1 MEKLR
6 NLISNLYVYR
16 FQNNNNNNNN
26 NNNFYNNINN
36 VSNINPIN
44 FSGNDDLADDYEI
57 INNLN
62 INKKQS
68 NNSINNNNK
77 LNKNNFN
84 NNNTLTNDNKNL
96 NNFEKPYQSLTK
108 ENIDIYNSNNN
119 INKNNKLTAKK
130 TMKEEI
136 NKNNNNINN
145 NNNFMIKSGI
155 NYVVRNKELIKEKEW
170 KMREERLKKE
180 NDALHL
186 LLSHKPKPNNVKSK
200 LFDYQEKQSKIKKV
214 GNFNNRSHSSNGNKK
229 LINGIKKYNMNYYN
243 NINDDYNND
252 YNEIV
257 LNNYDLKYYKNL
269 AGNLILPKIKPETS
283 PLANIQE
290 NEESILKDKIN
301 EKNLIEENN
310 FKNNNNNIN
319 NNIIKD
325 DYEEKINDIKK
336 TLQQQNKNTK
346 FMTEE
351 EKKEKIN
358 ELNNRK
364 KDLEIELFKL
374 PIARLSKRQI
384 ERKSEIEKSLDNI
397 DNELNKLSYIKVP
410 LKI

>member
-1 MEKLR
+1 MENLR
-6 NLISNLYVYR
+6 NMISNLYIYR
-16 FQNNNNNNNN
+16 FQNNNNNNN

-62 INKKQS
+62 TNKKPT
-68 NNSINNNNK
+68 NNNIQ
-77 LNKNNFN
+77 NKNN
-84 NNNTLTNDNKNL
+84 L
-96 NNFEKPYQSLTK
+96 
-108 ENIDIYNSNNN
+108 NSNNN
-119 INKNNKLTAKK
+119 ILTINNKYSNTLEKPFQSLKSENIDNYNSNNKKNNNRLMSKEK
-130 TMKEEI
+130 TKEEI
-136 NKNNNNINN
+136 LNN
-145 NNNFMIKSGI
+145 NNNHFMIKSGI
-155 NYVVRNKELIKEKEW
+155 NYVVRNKKLLKEKEW

-180 NDALHL
+180 NEALHL
-186 LLSHKPKPNNVKSK
+186 LLSHKPKPNNVRSK

-214 GNFNNRSHSSNGNKK
+214 GNLNNRSHSSNGNKK
-229 LINGIKKYNMNYYN
+229 LINGIKKYNLYYN
-243 NINDDYNND
+243 NENLENNE
-252 YNEIV
+252 NEIV

-290 NEESILKDKIN
+290 KDESILKENINDKN
-301 EKNLIEENN
+301 SVDKE
-310 FKNNNNNIN
+310 NNNIDN
-319 NNIIKD
+319 NQIIKD
-325 DYEEKINDIKK
+325 DFEEKINDIKK
-336 TLQQQNKNTK
+336 TLQQQNKSDK
-346 FMTEE
+346 YMTEE
-351 EKKEKIN
+351 EKKEKMN
-358 ELNNRK
+358 ELNLRK

-397 DNELNKLSYIKVP
+397 DYELNKLSYVKIP

>member
-1 MEKLR
+1 MENLR
-6 NLISNLYVYR
+6 NMISNLYIYR
-16 FQNNNNNNNN
+16 FQNNNNNNN

-62 INKKQS
+62 TNKKPT
-68 NNSINNNNK
+68 NNNIQ
-77 LNKNNFN
+77 NKNN
-84 NNNTLTNDNKNL
+84 L
-96 NNFEKPYQSLTK
+96 
-108 ENIDIYNSNNN
+108 NSNNN
-119 INKNNKLTAKK
+119 ILTINNKYSNTLEKPFQSLKSENIDNYNSNNKINNNRLMSKEK
-130 TMKEEI
+130 TKEEI
-136 NKNNNNINN
+136 LNN
-145 NNNFMIKSGI
+145 NNNHFMIKSGI
-155 NYVVRNKELIKEKEW
+155 NYVVRNKKLLKEKEW

-180 NDALHL
+180 NEALHL
-186 LLSHKPKPNNVKSK
+186 LLSHKPKPNNVRSK

-214 GNFNNRSHSSNGNKK
+214 GNLNNRSHSSNGNKK
-229 LINGIKKYNMNYYN
+229 LINGIKKYNLYYN
-243 NINDDYNND
+243 NENLENNE
-252 YNEIV
+252 NEIV

-290 NEESILKDKIN
+290 KDESILKENINDKN
-301 EKNLIEENN
+301 SVDKE
-310 FKNNNNNIN
+310 NNNIDN
-319 NNIIKD
+319 NQIIKD
-325 DYEEKINDIKK
+325 DFEEKINDIKK
-336 TLQQQNKNTK
+336 TLQQQNKSDK
-346 FMTEE
+346 YMTEE
-351 EKKEKIN
+351 EKKEKMN
-358 ELNNRK
+358 ELNLRK

-397 DNELNKLSYIKVP
+397 DYELNKLSYVKIP

>member
-6 NLISNLYVYR
+6 NIISNLYIYR
-16 FQNNNNNNNN
+16 FQNNNNNNN

-62 INKKQS
+62 INKKPTNH
-68 NNSINNNNK
+68 NNQ
-77 LNKNNFN
+77 NKNNS
-84 NNNTLTNDNKNL
+84 NNNTLTINNKFSNTL
-96 NNFEKPYQSLTK
+96 EKPFQSLK
-108 ENIDIYNSNNN
+108 SENIDNYNNN
-119 INKNNKLTAKK
+119 TNTKIKNNKFIEKEK
-130 TMKEEI
+130 IKEE
-136 NKNNNNINN
+136 INN
-145 NNNFMIKSGI
+145 NNNHFMIKSGI
-155 NYVVRNKELIKEKEW
+155 NYVVRNKKLLKEKEW

-180 NDALHL
+180 NEALHL
-186 LLSHKPKPNNVKSK
+186 LLSHKPKPNNVRSK

-214 GNFNNRSHSSNGNKK
+214 GNLNNRSHSSNGNKK
-229 LINGIKKYNMNYYN
+229 LINGIKKYNLYYN
-243 NINDDYNND
+243 NNENVENNE
-252 YNEIV
+252 NEIV

-290 NEESILKDKIN
+290 KDESVLKESIN
-301 EKNLIEENN
+301 EKNSMDKE
-310 FKNNNNNIN
+310 NNNNDN
-319 NNIIKD
+319 NQIIKD
-325 DYEEKINDIKK
+325 DFEEKINDIKK
-336 TLQQQNKNTK
+336 TLQQQNKNEK
-346 FMTEE
+346 YMTEE
-351 EKKEKIN
+351 EKKEKMN
-358 ELNNRK
+358 ELNLRK

-397 DNELNKLSYIKVP
+397 DYELNKLSYVKIP

>member
-1 MEKLR
+1 MENLR
-6 NLISNLYVYR
+6 NIISNLYIYR
-16 FQNNNNNNNN
+16 FQNNNNNNN

-62 INKKQS
+62 TNKKPT
-68 NNSINNNNK
+68 NNNIQ
-77 LNKNNFN
+77 NKNN
-84 NNNTLTNDNKNL
+84 L
-96 NNFEKPYQSLTK
+96 
-108 ENIDIYNSNNN
+108 NSNNN
-119 INKNNKLTAKK
+119 ILTINNKYSNTLEKPFQSLKSENIDNYNSNNKINNNRLISKEK
-130 TMKEEI
+130 TKEEI
-136 NKNNNNINN
+136 LNN
-145 NNNFMIKSGI
+145 NNNHFMIKSGI
-155 NYVVRNKELIKEKEW
+155 NYVVRNKKLLKEKEW

-180 NDALHL
+180 NEALHL
-186 LLSHKPKPNNVKSK
+186 LLSHKPKPNNVRSK

-214 GNFNNRSHSSNGNKK
+214 GNLNNRSHSSNGNKK
-229 LINGIKKYNMNYYN
+229 LINGIKKYNLYYN
-243 NINDDYNND
+243 KENLENNE
-252 YNEIV
+252 NEIV

-290 NEESILKDKIN
+290 KDESILKENLNDKNSIDK
-301 EKNLIEENN
+301 E
-310 FKNNNNNIN
+310 NNNIDN
-319 NNIIKD
+319 NQVIKD
-325 DYEEKINDIKK
+325 DFEEKINDIKK
-336 TLQQQNKNTK
+336 TLQQQNKSDK
-346 FMTEE
+346 YMTEE
-351 EKKEKIN
+351 EKKEKMN
-358 ELNNRK
+358 ELNLRK

-397 DNELNKLSYIKVP
+397 DYELNKLSYVKIP

>member
-1 MEKLR
+1 MENLR
-6 NLISNLYVYR
+6 NIISNLYIYR
-16 FQNNNNNNNN
+16 FQNNNNNNN

-62 INKKQS
+62 TNKKPT
-68 NNSINNNNK
+68 NNNIQ
-77 LNKNNFN
+77 NKNN
-84 NNNTLTNDNKNL
+84 L
-96 NNFEKPYQSLTK
+96 
-108 ENIDIYNSNNN
+108 NSNNN
-119 INKNNKLTAKK
+119 ILTINNKYSNTLEKPFQSLKSENIDNYNSNNKINNNRLMSKEK
-130 TMKEEI
+130 TKEEI
-136 NKNNNNINN
+136 LNN
-145 NNNFMIKSGI
+145 NNNHFMIKSGI
-155 NYVVRNKELIKEKEW
+155 NYVVRNKKLLKEKEW

-180 NDALHL
+180 NEALHL
-186 LLSHKPKPNNVKSK
+186 LLSHKPKPNNVRSK

-214 GNFNNRSHSSNGNKK
+214 GNLNNRSHSSNGNKK
-229 LINGIKKYNMNYYN
+229 LINGIKKYNLYYN
-243 NINDDYNND
+243 NENLENNE
-252 YNEIV
+252 NEIV

-290 NEESILKDKIN
+290 KDESILKENLNDKNSIDK
-301 EKNLIEENN
+301 E
-310 FKNNNNNIN
+310 NNNIDN
-319 NNIIKD
+319 NQVIKD
-325 DYEEKINDIKK
+325 DFEEKINDIKK
-336 TLQQQNKNTK
+336 TLQQQNKSDK
-346 FMTEE
+346 YMTEE
-351 EKKEKIN
+351 EKKEKMN
-358 ELNNRK
+358 ELNLRK

-397 DNELNKLSYIKVP
+397 DYELNKLSYVKIP

>member
-6 NLISNLYVYR
+6 NIISNLYIYR

-26 NNNFYNNINN
+26 NNFNNNINN

-62 INKKQS
+62 IIKKPTNY
-68 NNSINNNNK
+68 NNQ
-77 LNKNNFN
+77 NKNNFN
-84 NNNTLTNDNKNL
+84 SNNNTLTINNKYSNTL
-96 NNFEKPYQSLTK
+96 EKPFQSLK
-108 ENIDIYNSNNN
+108 SENIDIYN
-119 INKNNKLTAKK
+119 NKDNNKKFIAKEK
-130 TMKEEI
+130 IKEEI
-136 NKNNNNINN
+136 LNN
-145 NNNFMIKSGI
+145 NNNHFMIKSGI
-155 NYVVRNKELIKEKEW
+155 NYVVRNKKLLKEKEW

-180 NDALHL
+180 NEALHL
-186 LLSHKPKPNNVKSK
+186 LLSHKPKPHNVRSK

-214 GNFNNRSHSSNGNKK
+214 GNLNNRSHSSNGNKK
-229 LINGIKKYNMNYYN
+229 LINGIKKYNLYYN
-243 NINDDYNND
+243 NNENIENNE
-252 YNEIV
+252 NEIV

-290 NEESILKDKIN
+290 KDESVLKESIN
-301 EKNLIEENN
+301 EKNSMDKE
-310 FKNNNNNIN
+310 NNNNDN
-319 NNIIKD
+319 NQIIKD
-325 DYEEKINDIKK
+325 DFEEKINDIKK
-336 TLQQQNKNTK
+336 TLQQQNKSDK

-351 EKKEKIN
+351 EKKEKMN
-358 ELNNRK
+358 ELNLRK

-397 DNELNKLSYIKVP
+397 DYELNKLSYVKIP

>member
-1 MEKLR
+1 MENLR
-6 NLISNLYVYR
+6 NMISNLYIYR
-16 FQNNNNNNNN
+16 FQNNNNNNN

-62 INKKQS
+62 TNKKTT
-68 NNSINNNNK
+68 NNNIQ
-77 LNKNNFN
+77 NKNN
-84 NNNTLTNDNKNL
+84 L
-96 NNFEKPYQSLTK
+96 
-108 ENIDIYNSNNN
+108 NSNNN
-119 INKNNKLTAKK
+119 ILTINNKYSNTLEKPFQSLKSENIDNYNSNNKINNNRLMSKEK
-130 TMKEEI
+130 TKEEI
-136 NKNNNNINN
+136 LNN
-145 NNNFMIKSGI
+145 NNNHFMIKSGI
-155 NYVVRNKELIKEKEW
+155 NYVVRNKKLLKEKEW

-180 NDALHL
+180 NEALHL
-186 LLSHKPKPNNVKSK
+186 LLSHKPKPNNVRSK

-214 GNFNNRSHSSNGNKK
+214 GNLNNRSHSSNGNKK
-229 LINGIKKYNMNYYN
+229 LINGIKKYNLYYN
-243 NINDDYNND
+243 NENLENNE
-252 YNEIV
+252 NEIV

-290 NEESILKDKIN
+290 KDESILKENLNDKNSIDK
-301 EKNLIEENN
+301 E
-310 FKNNNNNIN
+310 NNNIDN
-319 NNIIKD
+319 NQVIKD
-325 DYEEKINDIKK
+325 DFEEKINDIKK
-336 TLQQQNKNTK
+336 TLQQQNKSDK
-346 FMTEE
+346 YMTEE
-351 EKKEKIN
+351 EKKEKMN
-358 ELNNRK
+358 ELNLRK

-397 DNELNKLSYIKVP
+397 DYELNKLSYVKIP

>member
-6 NLISNLYVYR
+6 NIISNLYIYR
-16 FQNNNNNNNN
+16 FQNNNNNNN

-62 INKKQS
+62 INKKPTNHNIQ
-68 NNSINNNNK
+68 
-77 LNKNNFN
+77 NKNNS
-84 NNNTLTNDNKNL
+84 NNNTLTINNKFSNTL
-96 NNFEKPYQSLTK
+96 EKPFQSLK
-108 ENIDIYNSNNN
+108 SENIDNYNNN
-119 INKNNKLTAKK
+119 TNTKIKNNKFIEKEK
-130 TMKEEI
+130 IKEE
-136 NKNNNNINN
+136 INN
-145 NNNFMIKSGI
+145 NNNHFMIKSGI
-155 NYVVRNKELIKEKEW
+155 NYVVRNKKLLKEKEW

-180 NDALHL
+180 NEALHL
-186 LLSHKPKPNNVKSK
+186 LLSHKPKPNNVRSK

-214 GNFNNRSHSSNGNKK
+214 GNLNNRSHSSNGNKK
-229 LINGIKKYNMNYYN
+229 LINGIKKYNLYYN
-243 NINDDYNND
+243 NNENVENNE
-252 YNEIV
+252 NEIV

-290 NEESILKDKIN
+290 KDESVLKESIN
-301 EKNLIEENN
+301 EKNSMDKE
-310 FKNNNNNIN
+310 NNNNDN
-319 NNIIKD
+319 NQIIKD
-325 DYEEKINDIKK
+325 DFEEKINDIKK
-336 TLQQQNKNTK
+336 TLQQQNKNEK
-346 FMTEE
+346 YMTEE
-351 EKKEKIN
+351 EKKEKMN
-358 ELNNRK
+358 ELNLRK

-397 DNELNKLSYIKVP
+397 DYELNKLSYVKIP

>member
-1 MEKLR
+1 MENLR
-6 NLISNLYVYR
+6 NIISNLYIYR
-16 FQNNNNNNNN
+16 FQNNNNNNN

-62 INKKQS
+62 TNKKTT
-68 NNSINNNNK
+68 NNNIQ
-77 LNKNNFN
+77 NKNN
-84 NNNTLTNDNKNL
+84 L
-96 NNFEKPYQSLTK
+96 
-108 ENIDIYNSNNN
+108 NSNNN
-119 INKNNKLTAKK
+119 ILTINNKYSNTLEKPFQSLKSENIDNYNSNNKINNNRLMSKEK
-130 TMKEEI
+130 TKEEI
-136 NKNNNNINN
+136 LNN
-145 NNNFMIKSGI
+145 NNNHFMIKSGI
-155 NYVVRNKELIKEKEW
+155 NYVVRNKKLLKEKEW

-180 NDALHL
+180 NEALHL
-186 LLSHKPKPNNVKSK
+186 LLSHKPKPNNVRSK

-214 GNFNNRSHSSNGNKK
+214 GNLNNRSHSSNGNKK
-229 LINGIKKYNMNYYN
+229 LINGIKKYNLYYN
-243 NINDDYNND
+243 NENLENNE
-252 YNEIV
+252 NEIV

-290 NEESILKDKIN
+290 KDESILKENLNDKNSIDK
-301 EKNLIEENN
+301 E
-310 FKNNNNNIN
+310 NNNIDN
-319 NNIIKD
+319 NQVIKD
-325 DYEEKINDIKK
+325 DFEEKINDIKK
-336 TLQQQNKNTK
+336 TLQQQNKSDK
-346 FMTEE
+346 YMTEE
-351 EKKEKIN
+351 EKKEKMN
-358 ELNNRK
+358 ELNLRK

-397 DNELNKLSYIKVP
+397 DYELNKLSYVKIP

>member
-6 NLISNLYVYR
+6 NIISNLYIYR
-16 FQNNNNNNNN
+16 FQNNNNNNN

-62 INKKQS
+62 INKKPTNH
-68 NNSINNNNK
+68 NNQ
-77 LNKNNFN
+77 NKNNS
-84 NNNTLTNDNKNL
+84 NNNTLTINNKFSNTL
-96 NNFEKPYQSLTK
+96 EKPFQSLK
-108 ENIDIYNSNNN
+108 SENIDNYNNN
-119 INKNNKLTAKK
+119 TNTKIKNNKFIEKEK
-130 TMKEEI
+130 IKEE
-136 NKNNNNINN
+136 INN
-145 NNNFMIKSGI
+145 NNNHFMIKSGI
-155 NYVVRNKELIKEKEW
+155 NYVVRNKKLLKEKEW

-180 NDALHL
+180 NEALHL
-186 LLSHKPKPNNVKSK
+186 LLSHKPKPNNVRSK

-214 GNFNNRSHSSNGNKK
+214 GNLNNRSHSSNGNKK
-229 LINGIKKYNMNYYN
+229 LINGIKKYNLYYN
-243 NINDDYNND
+243 NNENVENNE
-252 YNEIV
+252 NEIV

-290 NEESILKDKIN
+290 KDESVLKESIN
-301 EKNLIEENN
+301 EKNSMDKE
-310 FKNNNNNIN
+310 NNNNDN
-319 NNIIKD
+319 NQIIKD
-325 DYEEKINDIKK
+325 DFEEKINDIKK
-336 TLQQQNKNTK
+336 TLQQQNKNEK
-346 FMTEE
+346 YMTEE
-351 EKKEKIN
+351 EKKEKMN
-358 ELNNRK
+358 ELNLRK

-384 ERKSEIEKSLDNI
+384 ERKSEIEKNLDNI
-397 DNELNKLSYIKVP
+397 DYELNKLSYVKIP

>member
-6 NLISNLYVYR
+6 NIISNLYIYR
-16 FQNNNNNNNN
+16 FQNNNNNNN

-62 INKKQS
+62 INKKPTNHNIQ
-68 NNSINNNNK
+68 
-77 LNKNNFN
+77 NKNNS
-84 NNNTLTNDNKNL
+84 NNNTLTINNKFSNTL
-96 NNFEKPYQSLTK
+96 EKPFQSLK
-108 ENIDIYNSNNN
+108 SENIDNYNNN
-119 INKNNKLTAKK
+119 TNTKIKNNKFIEKEK
-130 TMKEEI
+130 IKEE
-136 NKNNNNINN
+136 INN
-145 NNNFMIKSGI
+145 NNNHFMIKSGI
-155 NYVVRNKELIKEKEW
+155 NYVVRNKKLLKEKEW

-180 NDALHL
+180 NEALHL
-186 LLSHKPKPNNVKSK
+186 LLSHKPKPNNVRSK

-214 GNFNNRSHSSNGNKK
+214 GNLNNRSHSSNGNKK
-229 LINGIKKYNMNYYN
+229 LINGIKKYNLYYN
-243 NINDDYNND
+243 NNENVENNE
-252 YNEIV
+252 NEIV

-290 NEESILKDKIN
+290 KDESVLKESIN
-301 EKNLIEENN
+301 EKNSMDKE
-310 FKNNNNNIN
+310 NNNNDN
-319 NNIIKD
+319 NQIIKD
-325 DYEEKINDIKK
+325 DFEEKINDIKK
-336 TLQQQNKNTK
+336 TLQQQNKSDK
-346 FMTEE
+346 YMTEE
-351 EKKEKIN
+351 EKKEKMN
-358 ELNNRK
+358 ELNLRK

-397 DNELNKLSYIKVP
+397 DYELNKLSYVKIP

>member
-1 MEKLR
+1 MENLR
-6 NLISNLYVYR
+6 NIISNLYIYR
-16 FQNNNNNNNN
+16 FQNNNNNNN

-62 INKKQS
+62 TNKKTT
-68 NNSINNNNK
+68 NNNIQ
-77 LNKNNFN
+77 NKNN
-84 NNNTLTNDNKNL
+84 L
-96 NNFEKPYQSLTK
+96 
-108 ENIDIYNSNNN
+108 NSNNN
-119 INKNNKLTAKK
+119 ILTINNKYSNTLEKPFQSLKSENIDNYNSNNKINNNRLISKEK
-130 TMKEEI
+130 TKEEI
-136 NKNNNNINN
+136 LNN
-145 NNNFMIKSGI
+145 NNNHFMIKSGI
-155 NYVVRNKELIKEKEW
+155 NYVVRNKKLLKEKEW

-180 NDALHL
+180 NEALHL
-186 LLSHKPKPNNVKSK
+186 LLSHKPKPNNVRSK

-214 GNFNNRSHSSNGNKK
+214 GNLNNRSHSSNGNKK
-229 LINGIKKYNMNYYN
+229 LINGIKKYNLYYN
-243 NINDDYNND
+243 NENLENNE
-252 YNEIV
+252 NEIV

-290 NEESILKDKIN
+290 KDESILKENLNDKNSIDK
-301 EKNLIEENN
+301 E
-310 FKNNNNNIN
+310 NNNIDN
-319 NNIIKD
+319 NQVIKD
-325 DYEEKINDIKK
+325 DFEEKINDIKK
-336 TLQQQNKNTK
+336 TLQQQNKSDK
-346 FMTEE
+346 YMTEE
-351 EKKEKIN
+351 EKKEKMN
-358 ELNNRK
+358 ELNLRK

-397 DNELNKLSYIKVP
+397 DYELNKLSYVKIP